1 MKKILLFAVMMAFCC
16 TIVYGAPLETGT
28 TQPAAPMP
36 ALEGGHAKERTPPSP
51 LTLEELHKKYPTYFR
66 VSGSPDKR
74 EVALTFD
81 DVPDPRYTSKIL
93 DILKQYNV
101 KATFF
106 VVGNRAKQYPNLVK
120 RMVNEGHVVGNH
132 SYDHP
137 NFVKLS
143 DAAFHDQVNKTQ
155 AVLKSLIGYEPAL
168 IRPPYGNV
176 TEEQVKWLASQK
188 MYIIFWN
195 VDSLDWKGLT
205 ADQIVTNILGHAR
218 PGSIILQH
226 GGGGVGEDLSGSVE
240 ALPRIIEGFRKEGI
254 KMTTVP
260 DLLGIHAKK

>member
-1 MKKILLFAVMMAFCC
+1 M
-16 TIVYGAPLETGT
+16 
-28 TQPAAPMP
+28 
-36 ALEGGHAKERTPPSP
+36 
-51 LTLEELHKKYPTYFR
+51 
-66 VSGSPDKR
+66 
-74 EVALTFD
+74 
-81 DVPDPRYTSKIL
+81 
-93 DILKQYNV
+93 
-101 KATFF
+101 
-106 VVGNRAKQYPNLVK
+106 
-120 RMVNEGHVVGNH
+120 
-132 SYDHP
+132 
-137 NFVKLS
+137 
-143 DAAFHDQVNKTQ
+143 
-155 AVLKSLIGYEPAL
+155 

-205 ADQIVTNILGHAR
+205 ADQIVTNVLGHAR

-260 DLLGIHAKK
+260 DLLDIPAKK